1 MMKGGLYISSGET
14 TIDNDLQT
22 LKESGVR
29 LLYKT
34 KKHSL
39 NNLYFKAILCMI
51 GNLTKLSCISYET
64 CSGFIFMIKS
74 AKSYFKK
81 HTEMGEID
89 IYELLLKFSIV
100 GKGYYEFYGYGKG
113 CYSKETILEEVSTQQ
128 QIYNTSYINHFEI
141 TPAILDCTIMNDPDK
156 KSALLSLLLNQYI
169 KKFESQHI
177 IQNINDY
184 LNSSVKTIIDSD
196 EFQINA
202 AEDETEMHLGYSQ
215 SIINTILQLHKP
227 DRAIIDIFK
236 YLKQDNR
243 TISIVSMEYA
253 ANFETLA
260 NFLNRHFTHLKKTP
274 NRKRTIYKIYAY
286 LFAVLLYI
294 YITTGV
300 IHYDLHMSNI
310 LIYRYMDKPEYDI
323 KNHLLII
330 DFGIIDV
337 AKDTSLNERYLEFF
351 DSIQS
356 KTITNMQLVIDFFK
370 THYNNWDHGLILYL
384 PNPDGLGGLFD
395 IFSFFQTPFI
405 QNHYFLDLFQRYITD
420 LLQNIE
426 YVWENDAV
434 SNINDLLDSKK
445 ILKSITVNIT
455 SKSR

>member
-1 MMKGGLYISSGET
+1 MKGGLYISSGET

-34 KKHSL
+34 RKNSL

-64 CSGFIFMIKS
+64 SSGFIFMIKS

-89 IYELLLKFSIV
+89 IYEILLKFSIV
-100 GKGYYEFYGYGKG
+100 GNGYYEFHGYGKG

-141 TPAILDCTIMNDPDK
+141 TPAILDCTIINDPDK
-156 KSALLSLLLNQYI
+156 KSALLSLLFNQYI
-169 KKFESQHI
+169 KKFESRHI

-184 LNSSVKTIIDSD
+184 FNSSEKTLIDSV
-196 EFQINA
+196 EFQINTEE
-202 AEDETEMHLGYSQ
+202 EDETNAHLGYSQ
-215 SIINTILQLHKP
+215 TIINTILQLRKS

-260 NFLNRHFTHLKKTP
+260 DFLNRHFTHLKKTP
-274 NRKRTIYKIYAY
+274 NRKRAIYKIYAY

-300 IHYDLHMSNI
+300 IHYDLHLSNI

-337 AKDTSLNERYLEFF
+337 VKDTSINERYLEFF

-356 KTITNMQLVIDFFK
+356 KTITNIQLVIDFFK
-370 THYNNWDHGLILYL
+370 TRYDNWDHGLILYL
-384 PNPDGLGGLFD
+384 PNPEGLGGLFD

-405 QNHYFLDLFQRYITD
+405 QNHYFLELFQRYITD

-426 YVWENDAV
+426 YVWENNAV

-445 ILKSITVNIT
+445 ILKSMTVNIT